1 MCDVKEQISARID
14 KTYLMDKP
22 SVRGTVHMGLHRTS
36 PSDEAEIPD
45 NKIKQ
50 DTEIRFYYR
59 KRDKQLIKQLSFY

>member
-50 DTEIRFYYR
+50 DT
-59 KRDKQLIKQLSFY
+59 